1 MFENLFSGLGK
12 GRLSRGQYF
21 ITLIGSF
28 FMSAFIP
35 IIGPVVGTVIA
46 FLGASKRLHD
56 LGYNGKF
63 AFMSF
68 IPIANAILWFLLL
81 FREGEYGANQ
91 YGAPTDASN
100 GYRSRSG
107 QMKFS
112 QGGGDNRQMLNRMM
126 RGAHFAPRGFGVFG
140 MLLDAFNGRAKSS
153 MKNYYKRSKK
163 MANGDTAPA
172 DFIFSLL
179 MMSTF
184 VIKHDKKIDEK
195 ELEFTFA
202 FLKKHFSLEQ
212 AQAGMDLLEQLLKE
226 DWDMNSITR
235 QVNESFNYTTKLY
248 LMQFLFGIAYS
259 DSRFNEG
266 AVLKRISFK
275 IGVDDKDFLDMQRF
289 WKMND
294 IETASE
300 EVFQADLDG
309 AQWDDEDLKERMELM
324 MAKLDPERVI
334 EFGDKVVEKAKKDKD
349 DVFRSFKRKFP
360 SQMSLEQ
367 RLAALPDDRGL
378 RQYKEL
384 RQRLANFL
392 DVLSRKMNVDEMT
405 YKRYK
410 TIAEEVYKSAI
421 KNLEHVANTVN
432 LIDTEDME
440 SMRTQ
445 AEASGTQEKSTINK
459 RLEMYEN
466 EMNSIKEIYI
476 ENEEAIT
483 QMDEAIFSL
492 NNIETSTVKE
502 ESLDMQTSMAE
513 LEEWTKRVKLYEVA
527 N

>member
-1 MFENLFSGLGK
+1 MFNNLFSPLGQ

-35 IIGPVVGTVIA
+35 VVGPLVGTVIS

-56 LGYNGKF
+56 LGYSGKF
-63 AFMSF
+63 ALMSF
-68 IPIANAILWFLLL
+68 IPIANFILWFLLL

-91 YGAPTDASN
+91 YGMSADAS
-100 GYRSRSG
+100 SSSG
-107 QMKFS
+107 SDLGRNRNAQPE
-112 QGGGDNRQMLNRMM
+112 NRQMLNRMM
-126 RGAHFAPRGFGVFG
+126 RGAHFAPRGFGIFG
-140 MLLDAFNGRAKSS
+140 MLLNAFNGRAKSS
-153 MKNYYKRSKK
+153 MQNYYKRSKK
-163 MANGDTAPA
+163 MANGATSPA

-294 IETASE
+294 VESASE
-300 EVFQADLDG
+300 EAFQANLDG
-309 AQWDDEDLKERMELM
+309 AQWDEEDLKERMELM

-349 DVFRSFKRKFP
+349 DVFKSFKRKFP
-360 SQMSLEQ
+360 SQMNLEQ
-367 RLAALPDDRGL
+367 RLAVLPDDRGL

-421 KNLEHVANTVN
+421 KNLEHVANTVY

-445 AEASGTQEKSTINK
+445 AETSGTQEKSTINK
-459 RLEMYEN
+459 RLEMYEK

-502 ESLDMQTSMAE
+502 ETLDMKTSMAE
-513 LEEWTKRVKLYEVA
+513 LEEWTKRVKLYEVS